1 MKTGILRAAQVAL
14 GGLLLLIALLSVVVF
29 LMGGI
34 KAKRPGKGETAV
46 MERAKRWFLVG
57 DKTTKNPMAATK
69 ENIAMGQQNFSHYCF
84 ACHGLDGQN
93 TGVPFAD
100 IMSPPVPSLASASVQ
115 AYTDGQLHWIIS
127 NGLWLT
133 GMPAS
138 KGILNDDEI
147 WSIVL
152 YIRNLPPAGSLGEP
166 AMYSGDLHFS
176 IPTHPLVAARGSE
189 TPPPRGKATRLKLR
203 PEESSARHLGKSR
216 PTRKAGHLKSVGHW
230 GWRAGRE
237 GQISYLSK

>member
-1 MKTGILRAAQVAL
+1 MKSGIFKAALVAL
-14 GGLLLLIALLSVVVF
+14 SGLLLLIALLGGVLF
-29 LMGGI
+29 LLGGI
-34 KAKRPGKGETAV
+34 KARKPGEWETAA
-46 MERAKRWFLVG
+46 MGRAKRWILVG

-100 IMSPPVPSLASASVQ
+100 SVSPPVPSLASAEVQ

-147 WSIVL
+147 WSTVL

-166 AMYSGDLHFS
+166 AMYSGDLSLS
-176 IPTHPLVAARGSE
+176 IPRN
-189 TPPPRGKATRLKLR
+189 
-203 PEESSARHLGKSR
+203 
-216 PTRKAGHLKSVGHW
+216 
-230 GWRAGRE
+230 GRE
-237 GQISYLSK
+237 AESK

>member
-1 MKTGILRAAQVAL
+1 MKTGMVKAALAAL
-14 GGLLLLIALLSVVVF
+14 GGSLLLLALLGGA
-29 LMGGI
+29 LLLRGGI
-34 KAKRPGKGETAV
+34 KAGKPGQWETAA
-46 MERAKRWFLVG
+46 MGRAKRWILVG
-57 DKTTKNPMAATK
+57 DKAAKNPMAATK

-100 IMSPPVPSLASASVQ
+100 TVSPPVPSLASADVQ

-152 YIRNLPPAGSLGEP
+152 YIRRLPPAGSLGEP
-166 AMYSGDLHFS
+166 AMYSGDLALS
-176 IPTHPLVAARGSE
+176 IPSNLRCRSHPPLRGE
-189 TPPPRGKATRLKLR
+189 
-203 PEESSARHLGKSR
+203 
-216 PTRKAGHLKSVGHW
+216 
-230 GWRAGRE
+230 
-237 GQISYLSK
+237 